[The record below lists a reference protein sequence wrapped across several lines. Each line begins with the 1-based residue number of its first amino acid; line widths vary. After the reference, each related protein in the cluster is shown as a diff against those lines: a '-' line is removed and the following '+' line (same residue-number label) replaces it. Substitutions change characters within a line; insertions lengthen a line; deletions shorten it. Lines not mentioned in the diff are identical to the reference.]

1 MKLYTSI
8 GPNPRVVH
16 IFLAEKGVEIPR
28 VQMDLMKGENRQ
40 EAHLKRNPAG
50 QSPSLETD
58 SGQLI
63 SEITAI
69 CEYIE
74 EKNPNPVLI
83 GSTPEERANTRMWAR
98 RIDLNII
105 EPMTNGFRYG
115 EGLQLFKDRIPTAP
129 EASAGLKAVAQN
141 RITWLDGMIGD
152 GRQFIAGNKISLA
165 DILFFGFIDFGATV
179 GQAVNRDNKNV
190 SAWYDR
196 MKERPSVKANP

>member
-16 IFLAEKGVEIPR
+16 LFLAEKGLDIPR
-28 VQMDLMKGENRQ
+28 EQIDLMKGENRQ
-40 EAHLKRNPAG
+40 DAHLKRNPAG
-50 QSPSLETD
+50 QSPCLEAD
-58 SGQLI
+58 NGQMI

-74 EKNPNPVLI
+74 EKHPTPVLI

-129 EASAGLKAVAQN
+129 EASAGLKRIAQD
-141 RITWLDGMIGD
+141 RITWLDNMIG
-152 GRQFIAGNKISLA
+152 GRQFIAGDKISLA
-165 DILFFGFIDFGATV
+165 DLLFFGFLDFGAQV
-179 GQAVNRDNKNV
+179 GQPVNRDNKNI

-196 MKERPSVKANP
+196 MKERPSVKATP